1 MTWPLVILA
10 VGSLLAGYLGVPAAL
25 GGSNHFE
32 HWLAPVLEH
41 GAHAGHDAHA
51 VHPPLSVEY
60 GLMAA
65 SVAVALFGI
74 FLAYL
79 MYVRKALNP
88 AFFASLAGGVPYR
101 LIYNKYYVDEIY
113 YGTVLAGTLALSRV
127 LAWFHRT
134 IIDGIVNGA
143 ASITRVV
150 SWVNG
155 RFDLHFIDGLV
166 NLTARLIHSFSG
178 SVRRIQTGSINAYLY
193 VIVVVVTVV
202 LFARTWVSAAP

>member
-1 MTWPLVILA
+1 
-10 VGSLLAGYLGVPAAL
+10 
-25 GGSNHFE
+25 
-32 HWLAPVLEH
+32 
-41 GAHAGHDAHA
+41 
-51 VHPPLSVEY
+51 
-60 GLMAA
+60 MAA
-65 SVAVALFGI
+65 SVGVAFFGI

-79 MYVRKALNP
+79 MYNRRVIDP
-88 AFFASLAGGVPYR
+88 GFFASLAGGVPYR

-113 YGTVLAGTLALSRV
+113 YGTVLAGTLALSQA
-127 LAWFHRT
+127 LAWFDRT
-134 IIDGIVNGA
+134 IIDGVVNGA

-155 RFDLHFIDGLV
+155 RFDLRFIDGLV
-166 NLTARLIHSFSG
+166 NLTASLIHRFSG